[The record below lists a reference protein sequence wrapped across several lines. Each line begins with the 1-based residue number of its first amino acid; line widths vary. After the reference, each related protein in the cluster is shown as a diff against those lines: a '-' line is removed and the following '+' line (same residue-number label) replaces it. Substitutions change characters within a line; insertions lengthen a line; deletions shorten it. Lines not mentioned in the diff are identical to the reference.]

1 MMAKSFFWGLSF
13 VFLTISTVS
22 PHQEYFYKTSTNDET
37 FLDTDIITLP
47 NVRIK
52 RSAESL
58 INTNTT
64 VQQKHSSFQAV
75 NDRIN
80 GTTKQTKQEIN
91 PSNTSLFTNDSDKV
105 LGKNLTSVT
114 HEPPVQGSTVNIS
127 YIGTPTPLALPG
139 DLDFPSAITN
149 ETLKNHS
156 ITNSRNDSHIYYNST
171 TINDLKV
178 FNDYWVDLVNHP
190 DANVHEMLSDSHRRA
205 ATINLKFQFPFYGHL
220 LNSTTIATGGFLYL
234 GEYIHSWL
242 AATQYIAPLMANF
255 DLSSSNYSNIYY
267 LENDTALTVTWHNA
281 TLQDKP
287 KVGGFTFQTTL
298 HSNGNIVFAYKN
310 IPTKIKEI
318 DSTNHPVKIGLSDA
332 YVLDKTIFFVRR
344 KTIYEYH
351 RVTFH
356 EDEVTN
362 GTVII
367 LTALP
372 TCLDKKNCS
381 SCIKKDT
388 NFQCF
393 WCDNRCSSGVD
404 RNRQD
409 WHQKDCEKLK
419 LSDEQM
425 CTSGVT
431 TVTPP
436 TVDNS
441 SVESSIKSE
450 SHTNSSSSST
460 SLIFIALCISLILM
474 SLVWI
479 FYAYLNPHTRSGQI
493 LIRYRPNQWGWRKG
507 EARYTAATIHM

>member
-1 MMAKSFFWGLSF
+1 MTAKSIYWSLSF

-22 PHQEYFYKTSTNDET
+22 PHEEYFYKISTQDKT

-52 RSAESL
+52 RLAESL
-58 INTNTT
+58 VTNTT
-64 VQQKHSSFQAV
+64 TQQKHIIFQAV
-75 NDRIN
+75 IDKNN
-80 GTTKQTKQEIN
+80 GTKQTKQETN
-91 PSNTSLFTNDSDKV
+91 SSNISLNMNDFDKI

-114 HEPPVQGSTVNIS
+114 HEPPVQTSSGNIS
-127 YIGTPTPLALPG
+127 YIGTPTPMAPLV
-139 DLDFPSAITN
+139 DLEFPTAITN
-149 ETLKNHS
+149 ATLKNHN
-156 ITNSRNDSHIYYNST
+156 ITTLKNDSHIYYNST
-171 TINDLKV
+171 IINNSEL
-178 FNDYWVDLVNHP
+178 FNDYWVDLENHP
-190 DANVHEMLSDSHRRA
+190 NAHIHDMLSDSHRRA
-205 ATINLKFQFPFYGHL
+205 ATISVKFQFSFYGHL

-255 DLSSSNYSNIYY
+255 DLSLSNYSNIYY
-267 LENDTALTVTWHNA
+267 MENGTALTVTWHNV

-287 KVGGFTFQTTL
+287 NVGGFTFQTTL

-351 RVTFH
+351 RVTFQ
-356 EDEVTN
+356 EDEITN

-367 LTALP
+367 LTSLP
-372 TCLDKKNCS
+372 TCLEKKNCT
-381 SCIKKDT
+381 SCVKKDT

-409 WHQKDCEKLK
+409 WHQKDCEKSK
-419 LSDEQM
+419 YVNEEM
-425 CTSGVT
+425 CTSGMT

-441 SVESSIKSE
+441 SVESSVKSE
-450 SHTNSSSSST
+450 SHTDSSSSST
-460 SLIFIALCISLILM
+460 SLFFIALCVSLTLM
-474 SLVWI
+474 SIIWI
-479 FYAYLNPHTRSGQI
+479 FYAYLNPHTRSGQM